1 MPHYVRHDKGE
12 EGDASHSL
20 GMAYPMSPRGLC
32 PRGLLMGCLAF
43 ARHDKGKRHDKRRKV
58 WQKEKGRTKE
68 GMTEEGRGRTLKFP
82 L

>member
-1 MPHYVRHDKGE
+1 MPHYVRHDKG
-12 EGDASHSL
+12 G
-20 GMAYPMSPRGLC
+20 GR
-32 PRGLLMGCLAF
+32 GCLAF